1 MGSNAHG
8 QLGIGE
14 VNNQMVKFA
23 PVLVDALV
31 DQGPAEVQCG
41 NYHSIVVTKYGSVY
55 SWGNNDYG

>member
-14 VNNQMVKFA
+14 VNNQVVKFA

-31 DQGPAEVQCG
+31 DMGPVDVQCG
-41 NYHSIVVTKYGSVY
+41 NYHSFVITKYGTAY